1 MVLASLVGLLLQA
14 CCLLRADVL
23 DARRESPAQGWLW
36 LGLWSDGLLSA
47 VVPLRDHSVV
57 HADGVVRVLLLP

>member
-1 MVLASLVGLLLQA
+1 M
-14 CCLLRADVL
+14 RAEVL
-23 DARRESPAQGWLW
+23 DAMRESSVQGCLS

-47 VVPLRDHSVV
+47 VVSLRDHSVV

>member
-1 MVLASLVGLLLQA
+1 M
-14 CCLLRADVL
+14 RAEVL
-23 DARRESPAQGWLW
+23 DARRESPAQGWVP

-47 VVPLRDHSVV
+47 VVPLRDHSVM

>member
-1 MVLASLVGLLLQA
+1 MVLASLVGLLLQV
-14 CCLLRADVL
+14 CCLMPVEVL
-23 DARRESPAQGWLW
+23 DAKLESPAQGWLL

>member
-1 MVLASLVGLLLQA
+1 M
-14 CCLLRADVL
+14 RAEVL
-23 DARRESPAQGWLW
+23 DALRESSAQGWLS

>member
-14 CCLLRADVL
+14 CCLIRAEVL
-23 DARRESPAQGWLW
+23 GELRESSAQGWLS

>member
-1 MVLASLVGLLLQA
+1 M
-14 CCLLRADVL
+14 RAEVL
-23 DARRESPAQGWLW
+23 DARRESPVQGCFL
-36 LGLWSDGLLSA
+36 LGLWADVLLSA